1 MEQKKIFA
9 IVAVVIVAL
18 AAFAVGFAIPKGD
31 SSSDN
36 KVTVRVAYGNLN
48 GWDAVIYA
56 NETGMFENEGV
67 HVESVMKA
75 DGGESMAAVMNNS
88 ADITFVGVDPIINSA
103 VAESAVGLRVVGTM
117 MMPLKSIMYMDYNKT
132 KITPDNV
139 VVTAG
144 EDTTTKNIINGIV
157 SADGTPTG
165 QKIGIALKTA
175 WKSYFGGY
183 VELLFK
189 GGTVNGVT
197 YAADQ
202 ITEKQ
207 YNAMMNFNDDRI
219 YTAANVPDLA
229 TAILSGNVA
238 VIVGPYEKLGIAA
251 QQDDKIECFNS
262 TGSIA
267 AGFCLAVATK
277 KIVEEHPEAI
287 ASVLRAIDKAG
298 CIMRDDST
306 QHSFAKKTAWSIYNT
321 KATESNIEEY
331 AALQEKY
338 YSSVILD
345 VCNVAETSKYI
356 SATAKI
362 LGYSDFDVA
371 DVYDAELEA
380 KILKMV
386 HDGGKY
392 HRSFD
397 AGISKFVD

>member
-18 AAFAVGFAIPKGD
+18 AAFAVGFAVPKGD
-31 SSSDN
+31 SSSDD

-67 HVESVMKA
+67 HVESVKKA

-103 VAESAVGLRVVGTM
+103 VAQSSVGLRVVGTM
-117 MMPLKSIMYMDYNKT
+117 MMPLKSIMYMDYNKS
-132 KITPDNV
+132 KITPDAV

-157 SADGTPTG
+157 GTDGTPTG

-183 VELLFK
+183 IELLYK

-197 YAADQ
+197 YAPNQ
-202 ITEKQ
+202 ITEAQ
-207 YNAMMNFNDDRI
+207 YNAMMDFTDDRI

-251 QQDDKIECFNS
+251 GQDEKIECFNS
-262 TGSIA
+262 AGSIA

-287 ASVLRAIDKAG
+287 AGVLRAIDKAG
-298 CIMRDDST
+298 CIMRDDSM
-306 QHSFAKKTAWSIYNT
+306 QHSLAKKTAWSIYNT
-321 KATESNIEEY
+321 KATEDNIEEY

-362 LGYSDFDVA
+362 LGYSDFNVST
-371 DVYDAELEA
+371 VYDADLEA
-380 KILKMV
+380 EILKMV

-397 AGISKFVD
+397 AGISKYID

>member
-1 MEQKKIFA
+1 MDNKKIFA
-9 IVAVVIVAL
+9 VAAVIIMVV
-18 AAFAVGFAIPKGD
+18 AAFAIGFAIPKSGD
-31 SSSDN
+31 SGDN
-36 KVTVRVAYGNLN
+36 GVTIRVAYGNLN

-88 ADITFVGVDPIINSA
+88 ADITFVGVDPIVNSA

-132 KITPDNV
+132 KITPVDV
-139 VVTAG
+139 IVTDG
-144 EDTTTKNIINGIV
+144 TDETTKNIVNGIV
-157 SADGTPTG
+157 GSDGTPTG

-183 VELLFK
+183 IELLYK
-189 GGTVNGVT
+189 GGSVNGVT
-197 YAADQ
+197 YAPNQ
-202 ITEKQ
+202 ITEAQ

-229 TAILSGNVA
+229 TAILSGNVS

-251 QQDDKIECFNS
+251 QDEKIECFNS
-262 TGSIA
+262 AGSIA

-298 CIMRDDST
+298 CIMRDEST
-306 QHSFAKKTAWSIYNT
+306 QHSFAKTTAWSIYNT
-321 KATESNIEEY
+321 KATEENIEQY
-331 AALQEKY
+331 AALQEQY

-345 VCNVAETSKYI
+345 VCNVKETATYI

-362 LGYSDFDVA
+362 LGYSDFDVSK
-371 DVYDAELEA
+371 VYDASLED
-380 KILKMV
+380 KILKLV

-397 AGISKFVD
+397 VGISKYID